1 MIQERHIDDT
11 SAEKIARA
19 YLEYQF
25 REGEKSI
32 FSLLGDEKAVIAYLN
47 LNSALITMASE

>member
-1 MIQERHIDDT
+1 MIQERHIDDI

-32 FSLLGDEKAVIAYLN
+32 FSLLGMKRQSLPILKPG
-47 LNSALITMASE
+47 